1 MSLGTVAN
9 RKSVGRP
16 TQNSFPA
23 VCATITAV
31 KELVTGSAWNFE
43 ADALLAGEDGLA
55 AFATAHSRLRLHMSP
70 HVPGLEFFVGE
81 SPADGFQ
88 VFVGLLKTSAYV
100 VDGSENRDVVDSDG
114 HLSLVFLE
122 ELLNQE
128 KV

>member
-1 MSLGTVAN
+1 MSLGTVVN

-16 TQNSFPA
+16 TQSSFPA

-31 KELVTGSAWNFE
+31 KELVTASAWNFE
-43 ADALLAGEDGLA
+43 ADTLLAGEDGLA
-55 AFATAHSRLRLHMSP
+55 AFATAHSRLRLHISP
-70 HVPGLEFFVGE
+70 HIPGLEFFVGE
-81 SPADGFQ
+81 GLGDGFQ

-100 VDGSENRDVVDSDG
+100 VDGSENRDVVDSNS

>member
-1 MSLGTVAN
+1 VSLGTVAN

-16 TQNSFPA
+16 TQSSFPA
-23 VCATITAV
+23 ICATITAV
-31 KELVTGSAWNFE
+31 KELVTASAWDFE
-43 ADALLAGEDGLA
+43 ADTLLAGEDGLA
-55 AFATAHSRLRLHMSP
+55 AFATAHSRLRLHISP

-81 SPADGFQ
+81 GLADGFQ
-88 VFVGLLKTSAYV
+88 VLIGFLKTSTQV
-100 VDGSENRDVVDSDG
+100 VDSSENRDVVDCDG

>member
-16 TQNSFPA
+16 TQSSFPA

-31 KELVTGSAWNFE
+31 KELVTASAWNSE
-43 ADALLAGEDGLA
+43 ADTLLAGEDGLA
-55 AFATAHSRLRLHMSP
+55 AFATAHSRLWLHISP
-70 HVPGLEFFVGE
+70 HVSGLEFFVGE
-81 SPADGFQ
+81 GLADGFQ

-100 VDGSENRDVVDSDG
+100 VDSPENRDVVDSDG